1 MTKSALHGILQWV
14 VLRNG
19 IFYPQRAEGT
29 HRAEGNIAFAKGKN
43 ITSSLFKVSRKGT
56 L

>member
-1 MTKSALHGILQWV
+1 

-19 IFYPQRAEGT
+19 IFYPQRAKGT

-43 ITSSLFKVSRKGT
+43 ITSSLFKVSLKNIERRKKT
-56 L
+56 SVETEVFR